1 MFDAANPFHLTLSSG
16 PNLRVVHCAGNRTRK
31 IVCTFTYVNGGLNNF
46 VTVLIRPTMVKTA
59 MLHSP
64 LTSTMVKEAAKLI
77 TELIQKEGT
86 IGRFYSLDEPGML
99 VEVKP

>member
-1 MFDAANPFHLTLSSG
+1 MVDSANLFHLTLSSG
-16 PNLRVVHCAGNRTRK
+16 PNLRVIHCAGSRTRR
-31 IVCTFTYVNGGLNNF
+31 IVCTFSYVNGGLNGF
-46 VTVLIRPTMVKTA
+46 VTVLIPPTILKTA

-64 LTSTMVKEAAKLI
+64 LMSATVKEAAKLV

-86 IGRFYSLDEPGML
+86 IGRFYTLDQPGML